1 MQAKPL
7 YGNKQWVRDYNW
19 LKQLAAMNINHP
31 GMTIRLTAVL
41 AAILLVGCSKP
52 QPPTVEKAAK
62 PVAETPV
69 HLAPEPVEP
78 SVKEARPEL
87 PVDKPTAKLKTPEV
101 SLWEAARTGNI
112 EEVKLHLSGGFDSN
126 TKDEGGWVPLHG
138 ASGSGQKE
146 IVELLLVNGA
156 NVNATALSGK
166 TALDYAVKAGHKETA
181 DLLRQHGGKKRA
193 ELQSGVK

>member
-1 MQAKPL
+1 
-7 YGNKQWVRDYNW
+7 
-19 LKQLAAMNINHP
+19 MNINHSE
-31 GMTIRLTAVL
+31 MTARLTAVL
-41 AAILLVGCSKP
+41 AAILLAGCGKP

-62 PVAETPV
+62 PVPKTPV

-78 SVKEARPEL
+78 AVKVARPEL
-87 PVDKPTAKLKTPEV
+87 PVDKPAAKVKTPEV

-112 EEVKLHLSGGFDSN
+112 EAVKLHLAGDFDAN
-126 TKDEGGWVPLHG
+126 TKDEGGWAPLHG

-146 IVELLLVNGA
+146 IVELLLANGA

-166 TALDYAVKAGHKETA
+166 TALDYAVKSGHKETA

-193 ELQSGVK
+193 ELKSEVK

>member
-1 MQAKPL
+1 MHAKPL
-7 YGNKQWVRDYNW
+7 NGNEQWVCDYNW
-19 LKQLAAMNINHP
+19 LKQLAAMNINHSE
-31 GMTIRLTAVL
+31 MTTKLTAVL
-41 AAILLVGCSKP
+41 AVILLAGCGKP

-62 PVAETPV
+62 PVPKTPV

-78 SVKEARPEL
+78 AVKVARPEL
-87 PVDKPTAKLKTPEV
+87 PVDKPAAKVKTPEV

-112 EEVKLHLSGGFDSN
+112 EAVKLHLAGDFDAN
-126 TKDEGGWVPLHG
+126 TKDEGGWAPLHG

-146 IVELLLVNGA
+146 IVELLLANGA

-166 TALDYAVKAGHKETA
+166 TALDYAVKAGYKETA

-193 ELQSGVK
+193 QLK

>member
-1 MQAKPL
+1 MHAKPL
-7 YGNKQWVRDYNW
+7 NGNKQWVRDYNW
-19 LKQLAAMNINHP
+19 LKQLAAMNINHSE
-31 GMTIRLTAVL
+31 MTTRLTAVL
-41 AAILLVGCSKP
+41 AAILLAGCGKP

-62 PVAETPV
+62 PVPETPV

-78 SVKEARPEL
+78 AVKVARPEL
-87 PVDKPTAKLKTPEV
+87 PVDKPAAKVKTPEV

-112 EEVKLHLSGGFDSN
+112 EAVKLHLAGDFDAN
-126 TKDEGGWVPLHG
+126 TKDEGGWAPLHG

-146 IVELLLVNGA
+146 IVQLLLANGA

-166 TALDYAVKAGHKETA
+166 TALDYALKAGHTETA

-193 ELQSGVK
+193 ELKTEVK

>member
-1 MQAKPL
+1 MHAKPL
-7 YGNKQWVRDYNW
+7 NGNEQWVCDYNW
-19 LKQLAAMNINHP
+19 LKQLAAMNINHSE
-31 GMTIRLTAVL
+31 MTTKLTAVL
-41 AAILLVGCSKP
+41 AAILLAGCG
-52 QPPTVEKAAK
+52 K
-62 PVAETPV
+62 PVPETPV

-78 SVKEARPEL
+78 AVKVARPEL
-87 PVDKPTAKLKTPEV
+87 PVDKPAAKLKTPEV

-112 EEVKLHLSGGFDSN
+112 EAVRLHLAGGFDAN
-126 TKDEGGWVPLHG
+126 TKDEGGWAPLHG

-193 ELQSGVK
+193 ELQSEVK

>member
-7 YGNKQWVRDYNW
+7 NGNKQWVRDYNW

-31 GMTIRLTAVL
+31 GMTTRLTAVL
-41 AAILLVGCSKP
+41 AAIFLVGCSKP

-78 SVKEARPEL
+78 AVKEARPEL

-112 EEVKLHLSGGFDSN
+112 EAVKLHLSGGFDSN

-156 NVNATALSGK
+156 NVNATAMSGK
-166 TALDYAVKAGHKETA
+166 TALDYAVKPS
-181 DLLRQHGGKKRA
+181 L
-193 ELQSGVK
+193 